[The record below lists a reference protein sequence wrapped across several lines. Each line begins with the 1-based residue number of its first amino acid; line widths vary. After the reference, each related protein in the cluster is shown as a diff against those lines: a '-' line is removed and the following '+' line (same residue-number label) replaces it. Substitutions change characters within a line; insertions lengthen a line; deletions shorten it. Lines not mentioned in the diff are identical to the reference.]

1 MAFGVQTLGRV
12 LALTLACGLAGP
24 SFAEDPPAPDLAGI
38 YDLEGQ
44 TVVGE
49 TQARFIVTG
58 KLVVKQEG
66 NTIRTFVEADVK
78 RSEGK
83 TGPAAFSLVAHGQ
96 AIVNGRKLAGVTD
109 VQTIMGKVPGVD
121 VSAPYMPK
129 EAGPTFQATSSGDI
143 KPDGEIHFDM
153 KSDTDLF
160 GPGGDRVTTLRA
172 VRVARKP
179 TELKTKK

>member
-1 MAFGVQTLGRV
+1 MAFAVQTLGRV
-12 LALTLACGLAGP
+12 LALTLALGLAGP
-24 SFAEDPPAPDLAGI
+24 GLAEDLPDLAGI

-49 TQARFIVTG
+49 TSARFIVTG

-66 NTIRTFVEADVK
+66 NSLDTFVEANVK
-78 RSEGK
+78 RSEGE

-96 AIVNGRKLAGVTD
+96 AIVNGDKLAGITE

-121 VSAPYMPK
+121 VAAPYMPK
-129 EAGPTFQATSSGDI
+129 EAGPTFKATSSGDI
-143 KPDGEIHFDM
+143 VEDGEIHFSM
-153 KSDTDLF
+153 KSDTDVF
-160 GPGGDRVTTLRA
+160 GPGANRVTTLKA

-179 TELKTKK
+179 TELKTKEK